1 MANPIIGIDLGTT
14 NCAVTKYERG
24 KTTVLPIKGKLTTPS
39 VLYIEGSTVKV
50 GHDAKKYIAV
60 HPEKCLASTKRDMGT
75 TTVYNI
81 GGKEIT
87 PVLAASL
94 ILKYLKEETE
104 AYLNDVCNDVVITV
118 PAYFGFEERNATKQA
133 AINAGW
139 NPIALLDEPTAAA
152 IIYGQN
158 RNKSSLF
165 TVVDLGGGTFDVTVL
180 QYLNENGKAKFKPLK
195 VGGNHRLGGDD
206 FDNAIVRYM
215 IDEGASGYKSEL
227 ELKEEAEK
235 AKIALSTSDVAGISC
250 EYVDTTLTRDKY
262 KELISSYLDE
272 ICDTIKTTVS
282 GAGKSLD
289 DIDRFILVGGSCKH
303 PVVKEAV
310 KECVGRTPYA
320 ADNLDTAVSEGAALY
335 HHFHNQ
341 IDIDGNGGDRIV
353 DTICPKSL
361 GTDLVNNG
369 DVINVVM
376 VPEGAT
382 IPCKACQLA
391 YFGGSTLHTK
401 VLEGDARL
409 VSDCKELYE
418 MLVEMKTPGESHPI
432 VTIFDIDDS
441 GCLTFYTYEIS
452 PGCDIDMLRDAV
464 DTNTLKFDYEVW
476 ERFLNTHSKSEY
488 HEQTHTMKV
497 K

>member
-75 TTVYNI
+75 STVYNI

-104 AYLNDVCNDVVITV
+104 AYLNDVCNDVVITI

-235 AKIALSTSDVAGISC
+235 AKIALSTSDVASISC
-250 EYVDTTLTRDKY
+250 EYVDTTLSRDKY
-262 KELISSYLDE
+262 KELISPYLDE
-272 ICDTIKTTVS
+272 ICETIKETVS
-282 GAGKSLD
+282 GAGKTLD

-303 PVVKEAV
+303 PVVKDAV
-310 KECVGRTPYA
+310 KNCVGRTPYA

-341 IDIDGNGGDRIV
+341 IDIDGGGDTTV
-353 DTICPKSL
+353 DVPCPKSL
-361 GTDLVNNG
+361 GTDLGNG
-369 DVINVVM
+369 NGEVINVVM
-376 VPEGAT
+376 VKEGT
-382 IPCKACQLA
+382 KIPCKVCQLA
-391 YFGGSTLHTK
+391 YFGGTTLHTK

-409 VSDCKELYE
+409 ASDCKELYE
-418 MLVEMKTPGESHPI
+418 MLVEMRSPGEGHAI
-432 VTIFDIDDS
+432 VTVFDIDES
-441 GCLTFYTYEIS
+441 GCLLFYTYEIN
-452 PGCDIDMLRDAV
+452 PGCDIDMLRNATESD
-464 DTNTLKFDYEVW
+464 TLKFDYQVW
-476 ERFLNTHSKSEY
+476 EQFLMTHSSSEY
-488 HEQTHTMKV
+488 HEEKHKMEIK
-497 K
+497 

>member
-1 MANPIIGIDLGTT
+1 
-14 NCAVTKYERG
+14 
-24 KTTVLPIKGKLTTPS
+24 
-39 VLYIEGSTVKV
+39 
-50 GHDAKKYIAV
+50 
-60 HPEKCLASTKRDMGT
+60 MGT
-75 TTVYNI
+75 SVVYNI

-94 ILKYLKEETE
+94 ILKFLKEETE
-104 AYLNDVCNDVVITV
+104 AYLNEVCNDVVITV

-235 AKIALSTSDVAGISC
+235 AKIALSTSDVASISC
-250 EYVDTTLTRDKY
+250 EYVDTTLSRDKY
-262 KELISSYLDE
+262 KELISQYLDE
-272 ICDTIKTTVS
+272 ICDTIKKTVI
-282 GAGKSLD
+282 GAGKTLD

-310 KECVGRTPYA
+310 KNCVGRTPYA

-341 IDIDGNGGDRIV
+341 IDLGDGIV
-353 DTICPKSL
+353 DPICPKSL
-361 GTDLVNNG
+361 GTDLANDG
-369 DVINVVM
+369 EIINVVM
-376 VPEGAT
+376 VAEGAR
-382 IPCKACQLA
+382 IPCKASQLA
-391 YFGGSTLHTK
+391 YFSGSTLHTK

-418 MLVEMKTPGESHPI
+418 MLVEMKSPGEGHAI

-441 GCLTFYTYEIS
+441 GCLTFYTYEIN
-452 PGCDIDMLRDAV
+452 PGCDIDMLKKAV
-464 DTNTLKFDYEVW
+464 DSNTLKFDYQVW
-476 ERFLNTHSKSEY
+476 EQFMKTHSSSEY
-488 HEQTHTMKV
+488 YGQKHEMKI

>member
-24 KTTVLPIKGKLTTPS
+24 RTTVLPIKGKLTTPS

-75 TTVYNI
+75 STVYNI

-158 RNKSSLF
+158 RNRSSLF

-180 QYLNENGKAKFKPLK
+180 QYLNENGKAKFEPLK

-272 ICDTIKTTVS
+272 ICDTIKNTVS

-303 PVVKEAV
+303 PVVKDAV
-310 KECVGRTPYA
+310 KDCVGRTPYA

-341 IDIDGNGGDRIV
+341 IDILINK
-353 DTICPKSL
+353 CPKHL
-361 GTDLVNNG
+361 GTDLMNNG
-369 DVINVVM
+369 ESLNIIM
-376 VPEGAT
+376 VAEGEK

-401 VLEGDARL
+401 VIEGNGRL
-409 VSDCKELYE
+409 VSDAPNKVLHE
-418 MLVEMKTPGESHPI
+418 MVVEMETPGESHAI
-432 VTIFDIDDS
+432 VTVFDIDDS
-441 GCLTFYTYEIS
+441 GCLTFYTYEIN
-452 PGCDIDMLRDAV
+452 PGCDIDMLREAV
-464 DTNTLKFDYEVW
+464 DSNTLKFDHKVW
-476 ERFLNTHSKSEY
+476 EQFLKTHSESEY
-488 HEQTHTMKV
+488 RMQPHTMSIK
-497 K
+497 

>member
-60 HPEKCLASTKRDMGT
+60 RPEKCLASTKRDMGT

-104 AYLNDVCNDVVITV
+104 AYLNDVCNDVVITI
-118 PAYFGFEERNATKQA
+118 PAYFGFKERNATKQA

-139 NPIALLDEPTAAA
+139 NPIALLNEPTAAA

-158 RNKSSLF
+158 RNRSSLF

-262 KELISSYLDE
+262 KELISTYLDE
-272 ICDTIKTTVS
+272 ICNTIKNTVS

-303 PVVKEAV
+303 PVVKDAI

-341 IDIDGNGGDRIV
+341 IDIDDSTPIV
-353 DTICPKSL
+353 DSICPKTL
-361 GTDLVNNG
+361 GTDLAKDEVVN
-369 DVINVVM
+369 IVM
-376 VPEGAT
+376 VKEGAK
-382 IPCKACQLA
+382 IPCKVCQLA
-391 YFGGSTLHTK
+391 YFGGMSLHTK
-401 VLEGDARL
+401 VLEGDGYLA
-409 VSDCKELYE
+409 SDCKELYE
-418 MLVEMKTPGESHPI
+418 MVVDMKNPGVGHAI
-432 VTIFDIDDS
+432 VTVYDIDDS
-441 GCLTFYTYEIS
+441 GCLTFYTYEIQ
-452 PGCDIDMLRDAV
+452 PGCDIEDLKIATEPD
-464 DTNTLKFDYEVW
+464 TLKFDYSVW
-476 ERFLNTHSKSEY
+476 EEFIRTHSSSEY
-488 HEQTHTMKV
+488 YVQTHTLDV